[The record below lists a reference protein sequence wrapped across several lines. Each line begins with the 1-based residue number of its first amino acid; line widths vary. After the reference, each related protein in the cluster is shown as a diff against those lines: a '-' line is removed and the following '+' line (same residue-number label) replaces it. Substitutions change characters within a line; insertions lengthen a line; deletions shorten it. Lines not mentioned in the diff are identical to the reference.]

1 MYKDIKGLRTS
12 GTVGKKG
19 KRRKKREKEEREGE
33 EKRKALVLPWCF
45 REKPQENSSVL
56 HPFKVISCDIFP
68 WNPSSMCWE
77 VNGIDSQIYLMKKVI
92 AFSF

>member
-33 EKRKALVLPWCF
+33 EKRKPSVLTLCC
-45 REKPQENSSVL
+45 REEPQESSSVL
-56 HPFKVISCDIFP
+56 HLFKVIS
-68 WNPSSMCWE
+68 
-77 VNGIDSQIYLMKKVI
+77 
-92 AFSF
+92 